1 MKPDTPEIKY
11 VWIDDSQLSYEKME
25 VLRGQ
30 NENTERLSEENN

>member
-30 NENTERLSEENN
+30 NDKQRKNE